1 MGPGGHQV
9 IELRLATA
17 EELFQLPQSDLF
29 SEYRNYL
36 TGVELC
42 VSELRGRRD
51 RRPVRLEISL
61 PSSEIDGD
69 IAGRMA
75 RALRRYCDHRSR
87 YNGSE
92 RRATRYNGFSSLR
105 VGIPMTIIGL
115 VLTVAALR
123 MADDETMPRL
133 VIDHLGW
140 VLAWTGLWFPLDC
153 YFFYPLAYGRE
164 NRVLALLRDAELVV
178 LPYNLA
184 AAESPN

>member
-1 MGPGGHQV
+1 MRPGGQQV
-9 IELRLATA
+9 IELRLANA
-17 EELFQLPQSDLF
+17 EELFQLPQTDLF

-61 PSSEIDGD
+61 PTSEIDD
-69 IAGRMA
+69 QLATRMA
-75 RALRRYCDHRSR
+75 RALHRYCDHRMR

-92 RRATRYNGFSSLR
+92 GRATRYTGFSALR
-105 VGIPMTIIGL
+105 VGIPMTVIGL
-115 VLTVAALR
+115 ILTAAALR
-123 MADDETMPRL
+123 MGDDENTPRL
-133 VIDHLGW
+133 LIDHLGW

-164 NRVLALLRDAELVV
+164 NRVLALLREAQVVV
-178 LPYNLA
+178 LPYRMVPV
-184 AAESPN
+184 EP

>member
-1 MGPGGHQV
+1 MGSGGHQV

-17 EELFQLPQSDLF
+17 EELFQLPQTDLF

-75 RALRRYCDHRSR
+75 RSLRRYCDHRSR

-105 VGIPMTIIGL
+105 VGVPMTIIGL

-123 MADDETMPRL
+123 MSDDETIPRL

-164 NRVLALLRDAELVV
+164 NRVLALLRDADLVV
-178 LPYNLA
+178 LPYSVA
-184 AAESPN
+184 AADSPN